1 MNQCVNPK
9 TIHHLKNC
17 KDFEIMKQVIKI
29 NEKQWAFHSRYFIS
43 FPEKHCSSE
52 WFKCVNTKNVIFQN
66 AFQ

>member
-43 FPEKHCSSE
+43 FPEKHLL
-52 WFKCVNTKNVIFQN
+52 FGVV
-66 AFQ
+66 